1 MGLLYSITRA
11 NNTFT
16 AANDLITLKAVNRSF
31 GLREYIV
38 SGHGTAS
45 ASNEFTC
52 GRNTG
57 GTVATATMLP
67 LNTQGPSTSI
77 TTFGLNQTVT
87 GPTAIHR
94 FGVNSNG
101 ALFRWVAAP
110 GMMIEAGVAEQVGIN
125 CVAGTG
131 SVSATMVIE
140 QF

>member
-1 MGLLYSITRA
+1 MGILYSITRA
-11 NNTFT
+11 NATFT
-16 AANDLITLKAVNRSF
+16 VANDLITLKAVNRSF
-31 GLREYIV
+31 GLREFVV

-45 ASNEFTC
+45 AANEFTT

-57 GTVATATMLP
+57 GTVATTTMLP
-67 LNTQGPSTSI
+67 LNTQGPATSI
-77 TTFGLNQTVT
+77 TAFGLNQTVT
-87 GPTAIHR
+87 GPTAIYR

-110 GMMIEAGVAEQVGIN
+110 GMMLEAGVAEQVGIN

-131 SVSATMVIE
+131 SVSASMVIE